1 MFRRLVDVGT
11 PGATGVRRAPDPM
24 HRRTAPSCSNGV
36 TITVSSPLTRD
47 DPERIGGYWLAA
59 RLGAGGQGVVYEA
72 YDASGSRYALKT
84 LHRAAD
90 PFLRER
96 FTREAEAARRVAPFC
111 TARIVLADVDG
122 DVPYLV
128 SEYVAGPT
136 LAAAVRADGPPSPDA
151 VLRLATGVAT
161 ALSAIHQAGVVH
173 RDLKPGNVL
182 LGPDGPRIIDFGIA
196 RAPDMSLTATGAI
209 MGTFGYMAPEVL
221 AGQRATEASDVFAW
235 AAVVLYAATGTEPF
249 RGENIAEVAHRTTTV
264 EPDLGALPPEI
275 RPLMAAALAK
285 DPRRRPTAVELLMGL
300 VGAPVRA
307 ADPRAALMEAGARR
321 AVAPVPRADAP
332 ADAAPKAT
340 GASGAGG
347 TVVEATLGER
357 AESAF
362 AALAPAAR
370 LAAHGLL
377 LRLCVPGAAP
387 DGSQDSVRTA
397 PPAELLADRPEGE
410 QEEVTAAV
418 QGLMAAGVLVAE
430 TDGALRPASAALLPA
445 WRRLRTWVDAD
456 RPGITVLQRIVSA
469 TRLWQHH
476 GERPE
481 DLLRGTELSGC
492 LDWLPTAPFPL
503 RPNPLEQRFLAA
515 GRIAA
520 ARTGRRRRQLLAG
533 LAGATA
539 LALLAGGLAWTQS
552 RDAERRGTE
561 ASARAVARA
570 AANLPATDPGT
581 AMLLGLASWRIAEV
595 PEARA
600 ALTAAAVQPER
611 SVVDLAG
618 LDDGEEKSSTLTR
631 DGRRLIAFS
640 SRGIRIF
647 DMTKGR
653 AGAEKPLVNLSPDA
667 FVPGDAGRPAFS
679 PDGRLMLLAGK
690 DGTFRLI
697 GTEDGTAA
705 APPVRAQP
713 GYTQVR
719 ALSNSG
725 HMLLSNGPSTA
736 LVDRA
741 GNALAARPGTNAVHQ
756 NTLTP
761 DGKHFVECGE
771 GELLVSALRPQEDP
785 VVREPLR
792 GDDGRQCLFEF
803 SADGRYMNVATG
815 RTSRLFDLTLRKMID
830 KGRHGG
836 DNLRFGSDG
845 RFLVGWA
852 ADGEAVEVRE
862 RGSSTPL
869 FEVAVPTGQG
879 DQGMY
884 AGQLA
889 LDERAQRLRY
899 VSGSTGRLYEIDLT
913 GALADRP
920 DEGVTTSLSAG
931 GRFGLVLSHDASDT
945 PVLRAVDLRD
955 RRAVGAPVAHHGVG
969 DGGKN
974 QELFSAVDD
983 AGRIVAYSFSEVVSR
998 YEDDHTVVV
1007 RDIREGKDHQR
1018 IPVRKNHRPL
1028 HLGLSPDGRWLS
1040 LVTTK
1045 FGASGADSAVHEIW
1059 DVERRRSIRRFDD
1072 RSAQSVFSRDSER
1085 LMTASGAEVT
1095 LDTGALRRTALGQNP
1110 GARMSLSPDGRFVA
1124 VLQASGWLELWDG
1137 AARERKAL
1145 IPSDLVPGAARFGQP
1160 LGSMAF
1166 SDDGSLLAVAV
1177 QDDSVQLWDTG
1188 AGLPFGKPLTFTGQR
1203 IDTLAFDGT
1212 TLRTVTGTTVRT
1224 LDLSPDRLAAQVC
1237 RRAGRDITPE
1247 EWRTYIPDAPYR
1259 SLC

>member
-1 MFRRLVDVGT
+1 MALLRLVDVGT
-11 PGATGVRRAPDPM
+11 PGATGVRRAPDPT

-36 TITVSSPLTRD
+36 TIKVSSPLTRD
-47 DPERIGGYWLAA
+47 DPERIGGYWLAT

-72 YDASGSRYALKT
+72 YDASGTRYALKT

-111 TARIVLADVDG
+111 TARIVLAGVDG

-136 LAAAVRADGPPSPDA
+136 LAAAVREDGPPSPDA
-151 VLRLATGVAT
+151 VLRLATGAAT
-161 ALSAIHQAGVVH
+161 ALAAIHQAGVVH

-285 DPRRRPTAVELLMGL
+285 DPRRRPTAAELLMGL

-307 ADPRAALMEAGARR
+307 ADPRAALMEAGARG
-321 AVAPVPRADAP
+321 AVAP
-332 ADAAPKAT
+332 ADAGPEAT
-340 GASGAGG
+340 GAGG
-347 TVVEATLGER
+347 TVAEATLGER
-357 AESAF
+357 AEAAF
-362 AALAPAAR
+362 GALAPAAR

-397 PPAELLADRPEGE
+397 LPAELLADRPEGE

-430 TDGALRPASAALLPA
+430 EDGALRPASAALLPA
-445 WRRLRTWVDAD
+445 WRRLHSWVDAD
-456 RPGITVLQRIVSA
+456 RPGVTVLQRVVSA
-469 TRLWQHH
+469 TRLWQRH

-481 DLLRGTELSGC
+481 DLLRGTELRGC
-492 LDWLPTAPFPL
+492 LDWLPTAPFQL

-520 ARTGRRRRQLLAG
+520 ARAGRRRRGLLAG

-552 RDAERRGTE
+552 RDAERRRTE
-561 ASARAVARA
+561 ASARAVAGA
-570 AANLPATDPGT
+570 AANLPATAPET

-611 SVVDLAG
+611 SVVDLGG

-631 DGRRLIAFS
+631 DGRRLIVFS

-647 DMTKGR
+647 DMTKSR
-653 AGAEKPLVNLSPDA
+653 VGAEKPLVTLSPDDFA
-667 FVPGDAGRPAFS
+667 QGDAGRPAFS

-690 DGTFRLI
+690 DETFRLI
-697 GTEDGTAA
+697 HTEDGTPA

-713 GYTQVR
+713 GYAGVR
-719 ALSNSG
+719 AVSNSG

-771 GELLVSALRPQEDP
+771 GELLVSALRPQEEP
-785 VVREPLR
+785 VIRERLR
-792 GDDGRQCLFEF
+792 GNGGSQCLFEF

-815 RTSRLFDLTLRKMID
+815 RTSRLFDLTLRKMIN
-830 KGRHGG
+830 KGPHGG

-869 FEVAVPTGQG
+869 FEVDVPTGQG
-879 DQGMY
+879 DQGMQ

-913 GALADRP
+913 GTLADRP

-931 GRFGLVLSHDASDT
+931 GRFGLVLSHDSSGT

-955 RRAVGAPVAHHGVG
+955 RRTVGAPVAHHPVG
-969 DGGKN
+969 DAGEN

-983 AGRIVAYSFSEVVSR
+983 AGRVVAYSFSEVVSR
-998 YEDDHTVVV
+998 YEDDHSVVV

-1018 IPVRKNHRPL
+1018 IPVRKNHRPV

-1040 LVTTK
+1040 LVTLK
-1045 FGASGADSAVHEIW
+1045 FGQSGAGSHIHEVW
-1059 DVERRRSIRRFDD
+1059 DVERRRKIRRFDD

-1095 LDTGALRRTALGQNP
+1095 LGTGALRRNALGRNP
-1110 GARMSLSPDGRFVA
+1110 GARLSLSPDGRFVA
-1124 VLQASGWLELWDG
+1124 VLQANGWLELWDG

-1177 QDDSVQLWDTG
+1177 EDDSVQLWDTG

-1203 IDTLAFDGT
+1203 IDSLAFDGT
-1212 TLRTVTGTTVRT
+1212 TLRTVTGTAVRT

>member
-1 MFRRLVDVGT
+1 MAFRRLVDVGT
-11 PGATGVRRAPDPM
+11 PGATGVRRAPDPT

-36 TITVSSPLTRD
+36 TIKVSSPLTRD
-47 DPERIGGYWLAA
+47 DPERIGGYWLAT

-111 TARIVLADVDG
+111 TARIVLAGVDG

-136 LAAAVRADGPPSPDA
+136 LAAAVREDGPPPPDA

-161 ALSAIHQAGVVH
+161 ALAAIHQAGVVH

-235 AAVVLYAATGTEPF
+235 AAVVLYAATGAEPF

-285 DPRRRPTAVELLMGL
+285 EPGRRPTAAELLMGL

-307 ADPRAALMEAGARR
+307 ADPRAALMEAGARG
-321 AVAPVPRADAP
+321 AVAPAPRADAAP
-332 ADAAPKAT
+332 ADAAPEAT
-340 GASGAGG
+340 GAGG

-357 AESAF
+357 AEAAF
-362 AALAPAAR
+362 GALAPAAR

-397 PPAELLADRPEGE
+397 LPAELLADRPEGE

-418 QGLMAAGVLVAE
+418 QGLVAAGVLVAE

-445 WRRLRTWVDAD
+445 WRRLHSWVDAD
-456 RPGITVLQRIVSA
+456 RPGISVLQRIASA
-469 TRLWQHH
+469 TRLWQKH

-481 DLLRGTELSGC
+481 DLLRGTELRGC

-515 GRIAA
+515 GRVAA
-520 ARTGRRRRQLLAG
+520 ARAGRRRRQLLAG

-552 RDAERRGTE
+552 RDAERRRTE
-561 ASARAVARA
+561 ASARAVAGA
-570 AANLPATDPGT
+570 AANLPATDPET

-611 SVVDLAG
+611 SVVDLGG

-631 DGRRLIAFS
+631 DGRRLIVFS

-653 AGAEKPLVNLSPDA
+653 AGAAKPLVTLSPDD

-690 DGTFRLI
+690 DETFRLI
-697 GTEDGTAA
+697 HTEDGTPA

-713 GYTQVR
+713 GYAGVR
-719 ALSNSG
+719 AVSNSG

-741 GNALAARPGTNAVHQ
+741 GHALAARPGTNAVRQ

-785 VVREPLR
+785 VIRERLRGPGDPGTPPWRQRQSVPLR
-792 GDDGRQCLFEF
+792 VQR
-803 SADGRYMNVATG
+803 G
-815 RTSRLFDLTLRKMID
+815 RTV
-830 KGRHGG
+830 H
-836 DNLRFGSDG
+836 
-845 RFLVGWA
+845 
-852 ADGEAVEVRE
+852 E
-862 RGSSTPL
+862 R
-869 FEVAVPTGQG
+869 
-879 DQGMY
+879 
-884 AGQLA
+884 
-889 LDERAQRLRY
+889 R
-899 VSGSTGRLYEIDLT
+899 
-913 GALADRP
+913 DRP
-920 DEGVTTSLSAG
+920 DLPPVRPHSAQDDQQGAPRGRQPALRLGRPFPGRVGRRRRSGRGPGARLVHSAVRG
-931 GRFGLVLSHDASDT
+931 GRAHRPGGPGHAG
-945 PVLRAVDLRD
+945 RAARPGREGAAPAVRVRQHRPALRD
-955 RRAVGAPVAHHGVG
+955 RPHGYPGRPAGRGRHHFAVGRWTVRPGPVARLVRHSGPPG
-969 DGGKN
+969 GGPARPQDGGG
-974 QELFSAVDD
+974 
-983 AGRIVAYSFSEVVSR
+983 AGRPPPR
-998 YEDDHTVVV
+998 
-1007 RDIREGKDHQR
+1007 R
-1018 IPVRKNHRPL
+1018 
-1028 HLGLSPDGRWLS
+1028 GRR
-1040 LVTTK
+1040 
-1045 FGASGADSAVHEIW
+1045 GEP
-1059 DVERRRSIRRFDD
+1059 
-1072 RSAQSVFSRDSER
+1072 
-1085 LMTASGAEVT
+1085 
-1095 LDTGALRRTALGQNP
+1095 GALLRCRQRRP
-1110 GARMSLSPDGRFVA
+1110 GRG
-1124 VLQASGWLELWDG
+1124 VLLQ
-1137 AARERKAL
+1137 
-1145 IPSDLVPGAARFGQP
+1145 
-1160 LGSMAF
+1160 
-1166 SDDGSLLAVAV
+1166 
-1177 QDDSVQLWDTG
+1177 
-1188 AGLPFGKPLTFTGQR
+1188 
-1203 IDTLAFDGT
+1203 
-1212 TLRTVTGTTVRT
+1212 
-1224 LDLSPDRLAAQVC
+1224 
-1237 RRAGRDITPE
+1237 
-1247 EWRTYIPDAPYR
+1247 
-1259 SLC
+1259 

>member
-111 TARIVLADVDG
+111 TARIVLAGVDG

-285 DPRRRPTAVELLMGL
+285 DPRRRPTAAELLLGL

-332 ADAAPKAT
+332 ADTAPKAT

-347 TVVEATLGER
+347 TLVEATLGER

-397 PPAELLADRPEGE
+397 PPDELLADRPEGE

-430 TDGALRPASAALLPA
+430 TDGTLRPASAALLPA
-445 WRRLRTWVDAD
+445 WRRLHTWVDAD

-469 TRLWQHH
+469 TRLWQQH

-481 DLLRGTELSGC
+481 DLLRGTELRGC

-552 RDAERRGTE
+552 RDAERRRTE

-570 AANLPATDPGT
+570 AANLPATDPET
-581 AMLLGLASWRIAEV
+581 AMLLGLASWRISEV

-611 SVVDLAG
+611 SVVDLGG

-631 DGRRLIAFS
+631 DGRRLVAFS

-679 PDGRLMLLAGK
+679 PDGRLMLLVGK

-719 ALSNSG
+719 AVSNSG

-862 RGSSTPL
+862 RGSSTPCSRWPCPP
-869 FEVAVPTGQG
+869 VRGTRACTPGSWPWTRGHSACGTCPAAPAGSTRSTSRAPWPTGRT
-879 DQGMY
+879 
-884 AGQLA
+884 
-889 LDERAQRLRY
+889 RASPPRCRP
-899 VSGSTGRLYEIDLT
+899 VDGSAWSCRTTRPTPRSSGRWTCAT
-913 GALADRP
+913 
-920 DEGVTTSLSAG
+920 
-931 GRFGLVLSHDASDT
+931 
-945 PVLRAVDLRD
+945 
-955 RRAVGAPVAHHGVG
+955 
-969 DGGKN
+969 
-974 QELFSAVDD
+974 
-983 AGRIVAYSFSEVVSR
+983 AGRW
-998 YEDDHTVVV
+998 
-1007 RDIREGKDHQR
+1007 G
-1018 IPVRKNHRPL
+1018 
-1028 HLGLSPDGRWLS
+1028 
-1040 LVTTK
+1040 
-1045 FGASGADSAVHEIW
+1045 
-1059 DVERRRSIRRFDD
+1059 RRSPT
-1072 RSAQSVFSRDSER
+1072 
-1085 LMTASGAEVT
+1085 TASGTA
-1095 LDTGALRRTALGQNP
+1095 GRTRSSSPLSTTPAASWRTP
-1110 GARMSLSPDGRFVA
+1110 SARSSPATRTTTRWWCA
-1124 VLQASGWLELWDG
+1124 TSG
-1137 AARERKAL
+1137 RERTTSAS
-1145 IPSDLVPGAARFGQP
+1145 PSGRTIAPSIW
-1160 LGSMAF
+1160 GSPR
-1166 SDDGSLLAVAV
+1166 
-1177 QDDSVQLWDTG
+1177 TG
-1188 AGLPFGKPLTFTGQR
+1188 GGCPS
-1203 IDTLAFDGT
+1203 
-1212 TLRTVTGTTVRT
+1212 
-1224 LDLSPDRLAAQVC
+1224 SP
-1237 RRAGRDITPE
+1237 
-1247 EWRTYIPDAPYR
+1247 
-1259 SLC
+1259 

>member
-1 MFRRLVDVGT
+1 M
-11 PGATGVRRAPDPM
+11 
-24 HRRTAPSCSNGV
+24 
-36 TITVSSPLTRD
+36 SSPLTRD

-72 YDASGSRYALKT
+72 YDASGTRYALKT

-111 TARIVLADVDG
+111 TARIVLAGVDG

-136 LAAAVRADGPPSPDA
+136 LAAAVREDGPPSPDA

-264 EPDLGALPPEI
+264 EPDLSALPPEI
-275 RPLMAAALAK
+275 RPLLAAALAK
-285 DPRRRPTAVELLMGL
+285 DPRRRPAAAELLMGL

-307 ADPRAALMEAGARR
+307 ADPRAALMEAGARG
-321 AVAPVPRADAP
+321 AVAP

-340 GASGAGG
+340 GAGG

-357 AESAF
+357 AEAAF
-362 AALAPAAR
+362 DALAPAAR

-397 PPAELLADRPEGE
+397 PPAELLADRPEDE

-430 TDGALRPASAALLPA
+430 TDGAVRPASAALLPA
-445 WRRLRTWVDAD
+445 WRRLRSWVDAD

-469 TRLWQHH
+469 TQLWQKH

-481 DLLRGTELSGC
+481 DLLRGTELRGC
-492 LDWLPTAPFPL
+492 LDWLPTAPYPL

-515 GRIAA
+515 GRTAA
-520 ARTGRRRRQLLAG
+520 ARAGRRRRQLLAG

-552 RDAERRGTE
+552 RDAERRRTE
-561 ASARAVARA
+561 ASARAVAGA
-570 AANLPATDPGT
+570 AANLPATDPET

-611 SVVDLAG
+611 SVVDLGG

-631 DGRRLIAFS
+631 DGRRLIVFS
-640 SRGIRIF
+640 SSGIRIF

-653 AGAEKPLVNLSPDA
+653 VGAEKPLVTLSPDD
-667 FVPGDAGRPAFS
+667 FVPGDAGRPAFR

-697 GTEDGTAA
+697 RTEDGTPA

-713 GYTQVR
+713 GYAEVR
-719 ALSNSG
+719 AVSNSG

-785 VVREPLR
+785 VVRERLR
-792 GDDGRQCLFEF
+792 GDGDSQCLFEF

-815 RTSRLFDLTLRKMID
+815 RTSRLFDLTLRKMIS
-830 KGRHGG
+830 KGSHGG

-845 RFLVGWA
+845 NFLVGWA

-862 RGSSTPL
+862 RGSSAPL

-879 DQGMY
+879 DQGMQ

-931 GRFGLVLSHDASDT
+931 GRFGLVLSHDSSDT

-955 RRAVGAPVAHHGVG
+955 RRTVGAPVAHRPVG
-969 DGGKN
+969 DAGEN

-983 AGRIVAYSFSEVVSR
+983 AGRIVAYSFSETVSR
-998 YEDDHTVVV
+998 YEDDHAVVV

-1040 LVTTK
+1040 LVTMK
-1045 FGASGADSAVHEIW
+1045 FGESGAGSHIHEIW
-1059 DVERRRSIRRFDD
+1059 DVERRTMIRRFDD

-1095 LDTGALRRTALGQNP
+1095 LNSGALRRTALGRNP
-1110 GARMSLSPDGRFVA
+1110 GARLSLSPDGRFVA
-1124 VLQASGWLELWDG
+1124 VLQANGWLELWDG

-1177 QDDSVQLWDTG
+1177 QNDSVQLWDTG
-1188 AGLPFGKPLTFTGQR
+1188 AGLPLGKPLTFTGQR
-1203 IDTLAFDGT
+1203 IDSLAFDGT
-1212 TLRTVTGTTVRT
+1212 TLRTVSGTAVRT